1 MSTFTTELD
10 GAIDQFALLKHPF
23 YQAWNNGTLTMPAL
37 QEYAKQ
43 YYQFERAFP
52 TFVSQVH
59 ANTTDTTARKH
70 LLENLIEEERGEV
83 NHPELWLRFS
93 DALGLNR
100 DEVKNATLMPETEAL
115 IGTMRDLTRN
125 GDSLEGLSAL
135 YGYES
140 QIPEV
145 AITKID
151 GLTKHYA
158 ITDDRALSFFKV
170 HAEVD
175 QWHRASE
182 QEMIEAAA
190 TTEADQTRA
199 KQAAAA
205 SAKAM
210 YDMLSGITTRFGI
223 SCN

>member
-1 MSTFTTELD
+1 MSSFTTQLD
-10 GAIDQFALLKHPF
+10 GAINQYALLQHPF
-23 YQAWNNGTLTMPAL
+23 YQAWNNGTLSMEAL
-37 QEYAKQ
+37 REYAKQ
-43 YYQFERAFP
+43 YYQFEKAFP

-59 ANTTDTTARKH
+59 ANTTDATARKH

-93 DALGLNR
+93 DALGLSR
-100 DEVKNATLMPETEAL
+100 DDVKNAEVMPETEAL
-115 IGTMRDLTRN
+115 IATMRELTRN
-125 GDSLEGLSAL
+125 GDALEGLSAL

-145 AITKID
+145 SITKID

-175 QWHRASE
+175 QWHRSSE

-190 TTEADQTRA
+190 TTPDDQLRATKAATR
-199 KQAAAA
+199 

-210 YDMLSGITTRFGI
+210 YGMLTGITTRFAI

>member
-10 GAIDQFALLKHPF
+10 AAIDQFALLQHPF

-59 ANTTDTTARKH
+59 ANTTDTAARKH

-93 DALGLNR
+93 DALGLDR
-100 DEVKNATLMPETEAL
+100 DAVKNAALMPETEAL
-115 IGTMRDLTRN
+115 IATMRDLTRN

-158 ITDDRALSFFKV
+158 ITDDRALSFFNV

-175 QWHRASE
+175 QWHRSTE
-182 QEMIEAAA
+182 QEMIEASA

-199 KQAAAA
+199 KQAASA

-210 YDMLSGITTRFGI
+210 YDMLTGITTRFGI